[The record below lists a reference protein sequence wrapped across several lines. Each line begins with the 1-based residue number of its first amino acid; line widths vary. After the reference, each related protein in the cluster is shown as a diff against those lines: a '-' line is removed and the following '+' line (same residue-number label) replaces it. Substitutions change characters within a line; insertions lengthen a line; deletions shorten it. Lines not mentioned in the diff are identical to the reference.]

1 MTNYLLR
8 SSIVSVVCL
17 LAACSTTGGG
27 ESRPARQ
34 SAPDVVPPMATAQP
48 SAVLSKEDLA
58 ALRDPANPLSKRSI
72 YFDLDRSIIKPE
84 YLQVVTA
91 HSNFLSKR
99 SGVKVAV
106 RGNTDERG
114 SREYNLALGQRR
126 ADVVKIALKTLGV
139 PDEQIDAVSFGSEK
153 PLAEG
158 HSESA
163 WEKNRRVDIAY
174 PGE

>member
-1 MTNYLLR
+1 M
-8 SSIVSVVCL
+8 
-17 LAACSTTGGG
+17 AACSTTSKGGADD
-27 ESRPARQ
+27 SLPVRQ
-34 SAPDVVPPMATAQP
+34 PAPDAVQPMAAQP
-48 SAVLSKEDLA
+48 SGVLSKEDLA
-58 ALRDPANPLSKRSI
+58 ALRDPANLLSKRSI
-72 YFDLDRSIIKPE
+72 YFDLDSSVVKQE
-84 YLQVVTA
+84 YHQVVAT
-91 HSNFLSKR
+91 HSKFLSKR
-99 SGVKVAV
+99 SGVKVTV

-126 ADVVKIALKTLGV
+126 ADVVEMALQTQGV
-139 PDEQIDAVSFGSEK
+139 RDEQIDAISFGSEK

>member
-1 MTNYLLR
+1 MNNSFQKYFIL
-8 SSIVSVVCL
+8 SVACL
-17 LAACSTTGGG
+17 LTASSTTGKSNV
-27 ESRPARQ
+27 EDSTPAKQ
-34 SAPDVVPPMATAQP
+34 PAPDTVQPMAGM
-48 SAVLSKEDLA
+48 LSKEDLA
-58 ALRDPANPLSKRSI
+58 ALRDPANLLSKRSI
-72 YFDLDRSIIKPE
+72 YFDLDSSVVKQE
-84 YLQVVTA
+84 YHQMIAT
-91 HSNFLSKR
+91 HSKFLSKR
-99 SGVKVAV
+99 SGLKISV

-126 ADVVKIALKTLGV
+126 ADMVKMALQTQGV
-139 PDEQIDAVSFGSEK
+139 QDKQIDAISYGSEK